1 MDTTN
6 IQLMME
12 TDMSEKSTR
21 LAGQDCRSFVK
32 ELKLFHNSGFNT
44 RHPKGSTLWS
54 EKRGDTYVVYS
65 YGNHWPLLIN
75 WNGIWFANKDKSPS
89 RTTTR
94 HTSQTNPYVPAVP
107 LSSMEMCRMAS
118 YSKPEPEM
126 LVKAAKLKLIPNH
139 LIPEVT
145 AIRVGAAA

>member
-1 MDTTN
+1 
-6 IQLMME
+6 ME
-12 TDMSEKSTR
+12 TIMSIKSTR
-21 LAGQDCRSFVK
+21 VSGQECRSFIQ

-54 EKRGDTYVVYS
+54 ELRDDLYVVYS
-65 YGNHWPLLIN
+65 YGQHWPLYIN
-75 WNGIWFANKDKSPS
+75 WRGIWFSNKSDTPS

-94 HTSQTNPYVPAVP
+94 HRTHANPYVPTVP
-107 LSSMEMCRMAS
+107 LTSMKMCWMAAHN
-118 YSKPEPEM
+118 KPEPDM
-126 LVKAAKLKLIPNH
+126 LIEAAKLNLVPEH